1 MHTPLLNN
9 QFIRWQQLA
18 SHNNWHIFRQLSWF
32 IKKTTSCASPDSITV
47 LPNNTRSVVVNWSA
61 AEPKNHYENPVLMVR
76 QIDRQH
82 HEHELFMTKK
92 KDHLGMVR
100 INTIIYYVVLI
111 YPHPK
116 KPPKKGLI
124 ELAGTLIS
132 SSDIGGSMNVSKLSQ
147 CHQIQTSCLR
157 CSGWRHVGARRCCL
171 CPRRGPSFSCR
182 VQWPS
187 LHEQLEG
194 WTWSGHMACSYHTSR
209 LLQAWDRSSCRTS
222 GNSRPWHFHP
232 Q

>member
-1 MHTPLLNN
+1 MCITRWYYSTTEQYKIRGGKLVSCWTKEPLRKPSSNG
-9 QFIRWQQLA
+9 QADRSSA
-18 SHNNWHIFRQLSWF
+18 SWAWIVH
-32 IKKTTSCASPDSITV
+32 D
-47 LPNNTRSVVVNWSA
+47 
-61 AEPKNHYENPVLMVR
+61 
-76 QIDRQH
+76 
-82 HEHELFMTKK
+82 KK

-147 CHQIQTSCLR
+147 CHQIQISCLR